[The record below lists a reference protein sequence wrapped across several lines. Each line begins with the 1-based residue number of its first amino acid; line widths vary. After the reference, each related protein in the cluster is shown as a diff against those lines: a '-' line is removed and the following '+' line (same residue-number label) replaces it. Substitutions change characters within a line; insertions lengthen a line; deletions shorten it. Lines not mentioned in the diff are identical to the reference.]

1 MYQYDRE
8 LDNHGSNR
16 GLHHA
21 RTIYQASTVSYG
33 NHTRKDAG
41 KQSETSQNPYPPNP
55 QRIQKPTMLPLEAAS
70 KTATPARRPREIP
83 HGFRRGKSPV
93 RSDRNEC
100 RRAQGKV
107 LSPRGGGGGSREPGG
122 RGEEGRRGRRRK

>member
-1 MYQYDRE
+1 MVATEAFTTR
-8 LDNHGSNR
+8 
-16 GLHHA
+16 A
-21 RTIYQASTVSYG
+21 RSIKHQPYHTEITPAKTQASKARPAKILTPLIHIASTTASYG
-33 NHTRKDAG
+33 NHTRK
-41 KQSETSQNPYPPNP
+41 
-55 QRIQKPTMLPLEAAS
+55 EAAS

-107 LSPRGGGGGSREPGG
+107 LSPRGGGGGRREPRG